1 MIEEAKRLLRR
12 GGKLLL
18 PTGTLQD
25 ERSILEKARSMF
37 SSIRQLSEKLIPLP
51 SSLAEQPAVLQLL
64 RERVIDLT
72 ERGSRLL
79 WTARVW
85 EVTA

>member
-1 MIEEAKRLLRR
+1 
-12 GGKLLL
+12 
-18 PTGTLQD
+18 
-25 ERSILEKARSMF
+25 MF